1 MNVWGEVLY
10 KDCGGYDVLSRFCRS
25 IKYKYSCSF
34 FCVMLRIKRVSEVI
48 GKKVY
53 TSEGDFF
60 GQVEEVNLVDNKIE
74 GWRIRVGSGFV
85 SSLGGARGVVIPHQ
99 FVKAIGDVLVVNKT
113 SLPVRDEGSEMLE
126 GISPAGDSANEE
138 LM

>member
-1 MNVWGEVLY
+1 
-10 KDCGGYDVLSRFCRS
+10 
-25 IKYKYSCSF
+25 
-34 FCVMLRIKRVSEVI
+34 MLRVKRVSEVI

-85 SSLGGARGVVIPHQ
+85 GSLGGARGVVIPHQ
-99 FVKAIGDVLVVNKT
+99 FVKAIGDVLVINKT
-113 SLPVRDEGSEMLE
+113 SLPARDEGAGMLE
-126 GISPAGDSANEE
+126 DMPSAESGADE